1 MRIIIQKK
9 ERKKKKTAVSG
20 IHTCVVRNYD
30 HHMQTYCTFLPCF
43 TSFFFPFYVARTS
56 ILHIHSLSLVMCRY
70 SAFVFFGFF
79 LFFFFSLEFFSSSP
93 SSSSLLCMRMQALR
107 LLCDLMLE
115 LDVKK
120 NSIIISYL
128 YISICMC
135 ASRIRIRRKGKI
147 ACLHNYI

>member
-70 SAFVFFGFF
+70 SAFVFSGFF
-79 LFFFFSLEFFSSSP
+79 LFFLLFSRVFLFFSFVFIAFMYAYASTSFAVRPYARTRRQEKLYYYFIFIYIY
-93 SSSSLLCMRMQALR
+93 LYVCVAHQNKKKR
-107 LLCDLMLE
+107 
-115 LDVKK
+115 K
-120 NSIIISYL
+120 NSML
-128 YISICMC
+128 
-135 ASRIRIRRKGKI
+135 A
-147 ACLHNYI
+147 

>member
-70 SAFVFFGFF
+70 SAFVFSGFF
-79 LFFFFSLEFFSSSP
+79 LFFLLFSRVFLFFSFVFIAFMYAYASTSFCCATLCSNSTSRKT
-93 SSSSLLCMRMQALR
+93 LLLFH
-107 LLCDLMLE
+107 
-115 LDVKK
+115 
-120 NSIIISYL
+120 IYIYL
-128 YISICMC
+128 SVCVRR
-135 ASRIRIRRKGKI
+135 ASE
-147 ACLHNYI
+147 

>member
-1 MRIIIQKK
+1 MRIIIKK
-9 ERKKKKTAVSG
+9 RERKKKKTAVSG

-107 LLCDLMLE
+107 FAVRPYARTRRQEKLYYYFIFIYIYLYVC
-115 LDVKK
+115 VAHQNKKKRK
-120 NSIIISYL
+120 NSML
-128 YISICMC
+128 
-135 ASRIRIRRKGKI
+135 A
-147 ACLHNYI
+147 

>member
-70 SAFVFFGFF
+70 SAFVFSGFF
-79 LFFFFSLEFFSSSP
+79 LFFLLFSRVFLFFSFVFIAFMYAYASTSFCCATLCSNSTSRKP
-93 SSSSLLCMRMQALR
+93 LLLFH
-107 LLCDLMLE
+107 
-115 LDVKK
+115 
-120 NSIIISYL
+120 IYIYL
-128 YISICMC
+128 SVCVRR
-135 ASRIRIRRKGKI
+135 ASE
-147 ACLHNYI
+147 